1 MLHRMSASLN
11 NSIKYNFI
19 ILTFT
24 KILYDFRTREIF
36 DLLRLEDF
44 DVEVL
49 ITRFSDQSENVIIAV
64 YLIIKSVIKTQ

>member
-1 MLHRMSASLN
+1 MSASLN